1 MRETRFQEINPKYFI
16 LISSFCIVL
25 YRELELNK
33 IVALSAIVLRLPP
46 DLPVIN
52 PHHRHLQL
60 HIHTSSQTMVTN
72 TSQYINSTL

>member
-1 MRETRFQEINPKYFI
+1 MSETRFQEINPKYFI

-25 YRELELNK
+25 YRELELDK

-52 PHHRHLQL
+52 LHHRHLQL
-60 HIHTSSQTMVTN
+60 HIHTITILQTMVTT
-72 TSQYINSTL
+72 TSQ